1 MPIEPVRSRDDSSNL
16 CVDDSLDTES
26 ADTPSP
32 AAVSAGSPAQSSSEP
47 SASPNPSLSGKFGA
61 PSTWQKLPVS
71 SAAEGCGINQDCIG
85 TPGQAAA
92 QGPQADEPQVGFS
105 MTVRRFAPF
114 ESFGGGFQ
122 GDAKSRHIPAA
133 SDGSGG
139 FSTDSNATSRTSL
152 TIAVEGQVITQPT
165 GHADLSRHPL
175 LGEGRAE
182 VKTTSTSAPTS
193 STDGE
198 LDAQSA
204 ASMPLTLANGHLSFV
219 PWAPDIDSD
228 VELTYEQ
235 KPHALEVAGTV
246 WGDRFP
252 NAELFLSDRSETS
265 VMVGTFQT
273 QAGAAGPLLE
283 LFGAGARVPASE
295 LISFHAEIPLDPDG
309 NFAGSPLARSE
320 YANDEQR

>member
-1 MPIEPVRSRDDSSNL
+1 MPIEPVPSRDDSSNL
-16 CVDDSLDTES
+16 CVDDSLDSES
-26 ADTPSP
+26 SGTPSP
-32 AAVSAGSPAQSSSEP
+32 VTASAGSPAQPSSEP
-47 SASPNPSLSGKFGA
+47 SAPTDPSLSSKFGA
-61 PSTWQKLPVS
+61 PSTWQNLPVS

-85 TPGQAAA
+85 SPGQTSA
-92 QGPQADEPQVGFS
+92 QGPQADEPQAGFS

-114 ESFGGGFQ
+114 ESFGGGFE

-133 SDGSGG
+133 NDGTGG
-139 FSTDSNATSRTSL
+139 FSTDPNATSRTSL

-175 LGEGRAE
+175 LGESRAE
-182 VKTTSTSAPTS
+182 VRTSSTSAPAS

-204 ASMPLTLANGHLSFV
+204 ASMPLTLANGRLSFV

-228 VELTYEQ
+228 VELSYEQ
-235 KPHALEVAGTV
+235 KPHALEVAGDV

-252 NAELFLSDRSETS
+252 NAELFLSDRSGTS
-265 VMVGTFQT
+265 VMMGTFQT

-295 LISFHAEIPLDPDG
+295 LIGFHAEIPLDPDG
-309 NFAGSPLARSE
+309 NFAGSPLVRPE
-320 YANDEQR
+320 

>member
-1 MPIEPVRSRDDSSNL
+1 M
-16 CVDDSLDTES
+16 
-26 ADTPSP
+26 
-32 AAVSAGSPAQSSSEP
+32 
-47 SASPNPSLSGKFGA
+47 
-61 PSTWQKLPVS
+61 
-71 SAAEGCGINQDCIG
+71 
-85 TPGQAAA
+85 
-92 QGPQADEPQVGFS
+92 DEPQVGFS

-133 SDGSGG
+133 SDGTGG
-139 FSTDSNATSRTSL
+139 FSTDPNATSRTSL
-152 TIAVEGQVITQPT
+152 RIAVEGQTITQPA
-165 GHADLSRHPL
+165 GYADLSRHPL

-182 VKTTSTSAPTS
+182 VRTMSTSAPAS

-204 ASMPLTLANGHLSFV
+204 AAMPLTLANGHLSFI

-235 KPHALEVAGTV
+235 KPHTLEVAGAV

-265 VMVGTFQT
+265 LMLGTFQT
-273 QAGAAGPLLE
+273 RAGAAGPLLE
-283 LFGAGARVPASE
+283 LFGAGARAPASE
-295 LISFHAEIPLDPDG
+295 LITFHAEIPLDPDG
-309 NFAGSPLARSE
+309 NFAGSPLVRGE
-320 YANDEQR
+320 

>member
-1 MPIEPVRSRDDSSNL
+1 MPTEPIRSRDASTDL
-16 CVDDSLDTES
+16 CVNDSPDTES
-26 ADTPSP
+26 TDTLARASG
-32 AAVSAGSPAQSSSEP
+32 AAASSAQPSSEP
-47 SASPNPSLSGKFGA
+47 SASANSSLSGKFA
-61 PSTWQKLPVS
+61 AQPSWQNLPVS
-71 SAAEGCGINQDCIG
+71 SAAEGCGINQDCVG
-85 TPGQAAA
+85 APDRAASP
-92 QGPQADEPQVGFS
+92 GPQADEPQVGFS
-105 MTVRRFAPF
+105 MTLRRFAPF

-122 GDAKSRHIPAA
+122 GDAKSRHILAA
-133 SDGSGG
+133 NDGTGG
-139 FSTDSNATSRTSL
+139 FSTDPNATSRTSL
-152 TIAVEGQVITQPT
+152 TIAVEGQAITQPR

-182 VKTTSTSAPTS
+182 VRTMSTSTPAS

-235 KPHALEVAGTV
+235 KPHALEVAGAV

-252 NAELFLSDRSETS
+252 NAELFLSDRSQTS

-273 QAGAAGPLLE
+273 DAGATGPLLE
-283 LFGAGARVPASE
+283 LFGAGARVPASKPVG
-295 LISFHAEIPLDPDG
+295 FHAEIPLDPDG
-309 NFAGSPLARSE
+309 NFAGSPLIRSE
-320 YANDEQR
+320 